1 MIPKEKLRDW
11 AAGYGIALEE
21 EMLER
26 LDRYA
31 GLLCAYNEK
40 VNLTAIT
47 EPEEIARKHF
57 LDSLL
62 LAAALPLPEG
72 TRLADVGTG
81 AGFPGVPLKI
91 LRPDLSLTLIDSL
104 QKRITFLQALSQEI
118 SLPFEALHLRAEEAG
133 RQKGLREGFSVV
145 TARAVASLPV
155 LCEYCLPLV
164 KPGGSFAALK
174 SRGVQE
180 EIEEAKRA
188 ISLLGGELEQVRRFQ
203 LPGEEERAI
212 VLIRK
217 ISQTP
222 PKYPRSSAKMAKSPL

>member
-1 MIPKEKLRDW
+1 MIPKEKLQDW
-11 AAGYGIALEE
+11 ADGYGILLKEP
-21 EMLER
+21 MLEQ

-31 GLLCAYNEK
+31 ELLCTYNEK

-62 LAAALPLPEG
+62 LAAALPFAQG
-72 TRLADVGTG
+72 AKLADVGTG

-104 QKRITFLQALSQEI
+104 KKRIVFLQALSQEI
-118 SLPFEALHLRAEEAG
+118 AVSFEALHLRAEEAG
-133 RQKGLREGFSVV
+133 RQKGLREGFEIV
-145 TARAVASLPV
+145 TARAVAALPV

-164 KPGGSFAALK
+164 KPGGTFAALK

-180 EIEEAKRA
+180 EIKEAERA
-188 ISLLGGELEQVRRFQ
+188 VSLLGGEMEQVRCFQ
-203 LPGEEERAI
+203 LPGGEERAF
-212 VLIRK
+212 VLIKK

-222 PKYPRSSAKMAKSPL
+222 PKYPRPSAKMAKNPL